1 MEVKQIYTLINSV
14 SKEVLG
20 KTDIVQEDLMGI
32 VDLGKEVFNQSAVD
46 NYVKSLVNHI
56 GKVIFVNRPYA
67 GKVPSVLMD
76 AWEFGSV
83 LEKISADMPA
93 AEENDTWDLTDGQTY
108 SQDVFHKPTVTA
120 KFFNSKVTFEVPVSI
135 TERQVKESFSNAA
148 QLNGFISM
156 IYAAVEKSM
165 TIKADALIMRTINN
179 MIAETVLADAQA
191 FGATAAGNMT
201 GADLASASTAR
212 CVNLLKL
219 YNDKYFPATPGTPD
233 PTPNPDAL
241 TAAKAITDPDFI
253 RFASYVMG
261 TYADR
266 LQSISTVFNVGGKER
281 FTPKDMLHVVLLSDF
296 AKAAQTYLYS
306 DTFNRGDVLLPQA
319 ETVPF
324 WQGSGKN
331 YDFANTGHIKVK
343 ESGGKDVE
351 ITGVLGVMFDRDAL
365 GVCNLDRRVTTNYN
379 AKAEFFN
386 NYYKFDAGY
395 FNDTNE
401 NFVVFFIK

>member
-14 SKEVLG
+14 SGEVLG
-20 KTDIVQEDLMGI
+20 RTDIVTEDLTGI

-83 LEKISADMPA
+83 LEKISADVPE
-93 AEENDTWDLTDGQTY
+93 AEENDTWNLTDGQSY
-108 SQDVFHKPTVTA
+108 DQDVFHKPTVTA

-191 FGATAAGNMT
+191 FGATAAGNMA

-219 YNDKYFPATPGTPD
+219 YNDKTGAETP
-233 PTPNPDAL
+233 L

-306 DTFNRGDVLLPQA
+306 DTFNRGDVLLPKA

-331 YDFANTGHIKVK
+331 YDLANTGHIKVK

-401 NFVVFFIK
+401 NFVVFFIE